1 MVHVEG
7 DELELHGAVDR
18 KHQPVDGDLAFGIDV
33 LPVELVALH
42 LDDELVRALAARRLD
57 RRGSREDDRCDAD
70 EDDRDERPD
79 DLEARVSVDLRP
91 LSTSAVERRRRKR
104 MTKRTRA
111 VSTATKTTAQM
122 AKTNQ

>member
-7 DELELHGAVDR
+7 DELELHGAVDG

-57 RRGSREDDRCDAD
+57 GRRSREDDRCDAD
-70 EDDRDERPD
+70 EDDRGNQRPD
-79 DLEARVSVDLRP
+79 DLEARVSVDLRALAP
-91 LSTSAVERRRRKR
+91 SAVGGGG
-104 MTKRTRA
+104 
-111 VSTATKTTAQM
+111 SG
-122 AKTNQ
+122 